1 MEQIEEREQG
11 SFRDPSG
18 YVFWQDGQ
26 PYRRITR
33 HGLRDW
39 EKFVSTGLARTL
51 LDQGQLVPYELLSGE
66 NLNPLLKLE
75 KLPFLSYPYEWSFG
89 QLRDAAAL
97 TLSLARQALRHGM
110 ILKDAT
116 AFNIAFRDGRPIFM
130 DHTSF
135 MSYHENEPWCA
146 YRQFVMHF
154 LAPLALMSKVD
165 LRCLGLFQ
173 RDIGGIPLDLASRLL
188 PWWTRFSPMLLFHI
202 HLHAA
207 MEKRYSSEQGDKRQ
221 VRLSKERL
229 DNLLASL
236 ADYVDGLSIP
246 GQNTQW
252 EDYYANTSYSD
263 ATFQAKKEAV
273 EEFCQRVSP
282 GTLVDLG
289 ANTGV
294 FSELAAKHSRLVI
307 AADIDPQAVE
317 QLYRLNRERVRN
329 LQPILQDLSNP
340 TPALGVFNEE
350 RMSFLQRCKGDA
362 VLGLALIHHL
372 RITCN
377 WSLEQIARL
386 FADIAPRALVEFVPA
401 DDVQAKRLMRGREEI
416 YGDWTCENML
426 AAFQTRFTVERV
438 TSLPGCGRTLMEL
451 CKKI

>member
-1 MEQIEEREQG
+1 MEHREDRERS

-18 YVFWQDGQ
+18 YVFLRDGQ
-26 PYRRITR
+26 PYRCITR
-33 HGLRDW
+33 YGLNDW

-51 LDQGQLVPYELLSGE
+51 LEKEQIVPYQQLPGE
-66 NLNPLLKLE
+66 AGCPLLQLE

-97 TLSLARQALRHGM
+97 TLSLTRQALQHGM

-116 AFNIAFRDGRPIFM
+116 AFNIAFRGGRPVFM

-135 MSYHENEPWCA
+135 ATYHENEPWRA
-146 YRQFVMHF
+146 YRQFAMHF
-154 LAPLALMSKVD
+154 LAPLALMSNVD

-173 RDIGGIPLDLASRLL
+173 RDVGGIPLDLASRLL
-188 PWWTRFSPMLLFHI
+188 PWRTRLSPTLQFHI
-202 HLHAA
+202 HLHAS
-207 MEKRYSSEQGDKRQ
+207 MEKRYSSEQGEKR
-221 VRLSKERL
+221 VVTLAKSRLE
-229 DNLLASL
+229 NLLASL
-236 ADYVDGLSIP
+236 ADYVDGLTVP

-252 EDYYANTSYSD
+252 EDYYGNTSYSD
-263 ATFQAKKEAV
+263 ETFHVKKEVV
-273 EEFCQRVSP
+273 EEICQRVSP
-282 GTLVDLG
+282 GTTVDLG
-289 ANTGV
+289 ANTGL
-294 FSELAAKHSRLVI
+294 FSELAARHSQLVI

-317 QLYRLNRERVRN
+317 QLYRLNREHVPN
-329 LQPILQDLSNP
+329 LQPVLLDLSNP

-350 RMSFLQRCKGDA
+350 RMSFLQRCKGDL

-401 DDVQAKRLMRGREEI
+401 DDVQVKRLMRGREEI
-416 YGDWTCENML
+416 YGDWTLDNML
-426 AAFQTRFTVERV
+426 DAFRKRFQVERV
-438 TSLPGCGRTLMEL
+438 TPLPGSGRSLLEL
-451 CKKI
+451 RQSE